1 MGNGAPA
8 DRTDRLLAG
17 HAGRMLVVLTVAFA
31 VVKTARYALPPLL
44 PAISADLS
52 LTPFQ
57 AGLGLAT
64 INVFFAA
71 QQFPSGRLSDQLSRK
86 TVLFASLAFMTLGCL
101 TLAATPTYA
110 VFLLGMVLVGIGG
123 GLFPSA
129 SRAWV
134 TDLFTA
140 RRGEAF
146 GFHLASVD
154 VAGIVASGLA
164 FVVFST
170 FVSWRF
176 VFLPIVALLVILLPL
191 VQFWS
196 TERVVL
202 ARVDLNVRET
212 AVRVLATRRVR
223 RVALVVSLYMFTVQG
238 LTGFLPT
245 YLQVEGGFDPS
256 TASLAFAALFVTG
269 AISKPLTGRFS
280 DGNNRLIVG
289 AAGLAVGAAGVGLF
303 LAVPSGVPAVVGVVL
318 FAAGH
323 KGFLPTVEAYLM
335 DGFEADSMGGD
346 LGILRTVYWSA
357 GSLGPA
363 YVGYVSAVLGYR
375 EAFLGFVGTLVA
387 GAVVASW
394 LAVHDD

>member
-1 MGNGAPA
+1 MSDAHA
-8 DRTDRLLAG
+8 DRSDRLLAG
-17 HAGRMLVVLTVAFA
+17 HAGRMLLVLTVAFA
-31 VVKTARYALPPLL
+31 VVKTTRYALPPLL
-44 PAISADLS
+44 PAITADLS
-52 LTPFQ
+52 ITPFQ

-86 TVLFASLAFMTLGCL
+86 TVLFASLAFMMLGCL
-101 TLAATPTYA
+101 VLAATTTYS
-110 VFLLGMVLVGIGG
+110 VFLLGMVLVGLGG

-154 VAGIVASGLA
+154 VAGLVASGLA

-170 FVSWRF
+170 VVSWRL
-176 VFLPIVALLVILLPL
+176 VFLPVVACLVSLLPL

-196 TERVVL
+196 TEGIVL
-202 ARVDLNVRET
+202 SRVDLDVRET
-212 AVRVLATRRVR
+212 AVRVLATRRIR

-238 LTGFLPT
+238 MTGFLPT

-269 AISKPLTGRFS
+269 MVSKPLTGRVS
-280 DGNNRLIVG
+280 DGRNRLIVG
-289 AAGLAVGAAGVGLF
+289 AAGLAVGAAGVALL
-303 LAVPSGVPAVVGVVL
+303 LAVPSGAPAVAGIVL

-335 DGFEADSMGGD
+335 DGFETESMGGD
-346 LGILRTVYWSA
+346 LGILRTIYWSA

-363 YVGYVSAVLGYR
+363 YVGYVSSVLGYW
-375 EAFLGFVGTLVA
+375 EAFLGFVGTLA
-387 GAVVASW
+387 LGAAVVSW
-394 LAVHDD
+394 LAVAGR